1 MLIPR
6 KQLPEFPAGFEIK
19 TFFLKSLNTRSTF
32 ASFIALIKELP
43 FTIRNTVMDNLNYSE
58 EKGKKIGRKE
68 NGESVARNLIKTS
81 DFSDKR
87 IANIAVYQPSM

>member
-1 MLIPR
+1 
-6 KQLPEFPAGFEIK
+6 
-19 TFFLKSLNTRSTF
+19 
-32 ASFIALIKELP
+32 
-43 FTIRNTVMDNLNYSE
+43 MDNLNYSE